1 VDSLVWGSIQRG
13 LYGGG
18 RVNRGGD
25 VRGQSSGRP
34 DNRGRAGPETAAV
47 SRGPILTN
55 HSGHTKTDEEKQRM
69 SDETND
75 QRTGRPMAD
84 GLERAEPPGKK
95 TVAGASSWEVDD
107 A

>member
-1 VDSLVWGSIQRG
+1 
-13 LYGGG
+13 
-18 RVNRGGD
+18 
-25 VRGQSSGRP
+25 
-34 DNRGRAGPETAAV
+34 
-47 SRGPILTN
+47 
-55 HSGHTKTDEEKQRM
+55 M

-75 QRTGRPMAD
+75 TTGRPMAD